1 MLRETQSC
9 SAQNKIIGKRKN
21 YKKIWFSVS
30 GRSLSVNTKYICLSE
45 FGSSFSVNSKA
56 ICLSTLFPSI
66 HGSPIVSTEGGAG
79 YLMLSI
85 ITTHTSHMLTIII
98 FVIFI
103 IFVVNIRH
111 ILTLILIIALLKE
124 QASFTELV
132 KGRMFDALRQPY
144 I

>member
-1 MLRETQSC
+1 MFIPK
-9 SAQNKIIGKRKN
+9 QNYEKGRTI
-21 YKKIWFSVS
+21 KKIRFSVS
-30 GRSLSVNTKYICLSE
+30 GRSLSVITKYICLSE
-45 FGSSFSVNSKA
+45 CGSSFSDNSKA

-111 ILTLILIIALLKE
+111 ILTLIALLKE